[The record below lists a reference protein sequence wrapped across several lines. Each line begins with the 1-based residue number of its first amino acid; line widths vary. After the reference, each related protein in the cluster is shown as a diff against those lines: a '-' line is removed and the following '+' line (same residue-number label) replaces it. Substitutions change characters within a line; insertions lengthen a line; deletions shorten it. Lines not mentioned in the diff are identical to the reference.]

1 MTQKSVKQY
10 FAILKIS
17 NKKRH
22 YFKNP
27 LDKEIIRLSIPNII
41 SNISIPLLGSID
53 LAIVG
58 HLDSD
63 VYIGAIALGTM
74 IFNFLYWSFGFLRM
88 GTSGISAQAYG
99 TGKIQHQ
106 QKILLQGLFLALLFS
121 SLLLLLQYPIEKL
134 SFYFISGSQN
144 VEKYA
149 AEYFYIRIW
158 AAPATLSLYVL
169 YGWFLGM
176 QNAKIP
182 MIIAISGNIINLL
195 ANLLFVYEFNMKS
208 NGVALGTVVA
218 QYFSLIMAIGFLLRK
233 YPEHIHFNLKLKMIL
248 VKSEIVQFL
257 KLNSDIFIRTLC
269 IIFVFTFFT
278 SVSAAQNDEI
288 LAVNTLLLQF
298 FMFFSF
304 FEDGIAYAAEAM
316 IGKFYGKKDLENLSA
331 SIKKLFKWGFII
343 SLIFSILY
351 YIFPEF
357 LLHLLTNKENI
368 IAQSKPFMIYI
379 LLIPVLSF
387 ASFIWDGIFIG
398 VTAAKEMRNT
408 MLFSTLLF
416 FVFWFI
422 FKNLLDF
429 QNHSI
434 WIAFIFFL
442 VARGMSQTYVFI
454 KNAPRQK
461 VNFL

>member
-1 MTQKSVKQY
+1 MR
-10 FAILKIS
+10 I
-17 NKKRH
+17 
-22 YFKNP
+22 KNP

-41 SNISIPLLGSID
+41 SNITIPLLGSID

-74 IFNFLYWSFGFLRM
+74 IFNFIYWSFAFLRM

-99 TGKIQHQ
+99 TGKIKHQ

-134 SFYFISGSQN
+134 SFYFISGSQK

-149 AEYFYIRIW
+149 AEYFYIRIL

-169 YGWFLGM
+169 YGWYLGM

-218 QYFSLIMAIGFLLRK
+218 QYFSLITAIGFLFRK
-233 YPEHIHFNLKLKMIL
+233 YPKHLHFNIKLKTIL
-248 VKSEIVQFL
+248 IKNEMVQFL

-278 SVSAAQNDEI
+278 SASAAQNDEI

-316 IGKFYGKKDLENLSA
+316 IGKFYGKKDLENLSI

-343 SLIFSILY
+343 SLIFSIIY

-368 IAQSKPFMIYI
+368 IAQTKPFIIYI
-379 LLIPVLSF
+379 LLIPILSF

-422 FKNLLDF
+422 FKIILNF

-434 WIAFIFFL
+434 WLAFSFFL
-442 VARGMSQTYVFI
+442 AARGISQTYVFI
-454 KNAPRQK
+454 INAPKQK

>member
-10 FAILKIS
+10 FAIFKIS